1 MFYSSIYPSIVYGT
15 RGWMDDWPRKK
26 NKKTEKNRKKITKG
40 HFPNM
45 DQSLTVALSIV
56 LHHSTTTTSSSSL
69 LHLLHLKKFSQKV
82 NSFSQNPLA

>member
-1 MFYSSIYPSIVYGT
+1 MFYPSIDPSIVYHT
-15 RGWMDDWPRKK
+15 RGWMDDWLRIKK
-26 NKKTEKNRKKITKG
+26 KKKIRKKITKG

-56 LHHSTTTTSSSSL
+56 LHHSTTTSSSSRL

-82 NSFSQNPLA
+82 NNFSQNPLA